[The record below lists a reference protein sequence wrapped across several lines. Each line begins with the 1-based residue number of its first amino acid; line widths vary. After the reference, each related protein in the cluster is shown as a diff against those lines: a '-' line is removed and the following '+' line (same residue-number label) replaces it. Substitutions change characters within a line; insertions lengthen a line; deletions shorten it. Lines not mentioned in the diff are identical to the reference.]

1 MMPKVQEEGGWTSAP
16 IRVRNAGIRIR
27 CAACKQ
33 TVHTGRIEPRPF
45 LAWGWVAAI
54 ALACVL
60 AFGAGRASAEP
71 GLVVEK
77 LLENNGTWLSPESL
91 DALAYQI
98 ASQGLALKMAQA
110 ERCVRKHPF
119 GALTSHDGC
128 LYEVSDF
135 NGWAPQFRLCRDA
148 KGEPVCGVKR

>member
-1 MMPKVQEEGGWTSAP
+1 MT
-16 IRVRNAGIRIR
+16 RII
-27 CAACKQ
+27 CAACK
-33 TVHTGRIEPRPF
+33 HPIEHGRIEPRPF

-60 AFGAGRASAEP
+60 AFGAGRASAQGWMSE
-71 GLVVEK
+71 
-77 LLENNGTWLSPESL
+77 ESL
-91 DALAYQI
+91 DAFAYQI

-110 ERCVRKHPF
+110 ERCVRRHPF

-148 KGEPVCGVKR
+148 KGEPVCGGR